1 MMWWSRSWRRNKLEQ
16 DLDRELQFHIDE
28 RISELKSAGMSEGE
42 ARRRVR
48 QEFGGIEQVKEECR
62 DARGTLWLESTIQDL
77 RYALRTLRRSPVF
90 TAVAVLTLG
99 LGIGANTAIFS
110 LINAVML
117 RMLPVQHPEQ
127 LVLLTDPSESGVAVD
142 TTEHGIRSLLSYPE
156 FAELRS
162 NNTVFSGML
171 AAQSEVSD
179 SDVFP
184 VGSTA
189 GQGTKAR
196 TELVSGNFFHVLGV
210 QPIIGRVFTAEG
222 SPASCME
229 LPPQTPRRWRRPSSL
244 FSLPLSWRGMCLP
257 IVHRVSIRWF
267 HSDRSDW
274 YLLLGPRVF

>member
-1 MMWWSRSWRRNKLEQ
+1 MMWWSRWWRRNKLEQ
-16 DLDRELQFHIDE
+16 DLARELQFHIDE
-28 RISELKSAGMSEGE
+28 RISALKSAGMSEGE
-42 ARRRVR
+42 ARRKVR

-62 DARGTLWLESTIQDL
+62 NARGTLWLESTIQDF
-77 RYALRTLRRSPVF
+77 RYALRTLRKSPVF
-90 TAVAVLTLG
+90 TAVAILTLG

-127 LVLLTDPSESGVAVD
+127 LVLLTDPSDGGVAVD

-184 VGSTA
+184 IGSTA

-210 QPIIGRVFTAEG
+210 QPIIGRVFTAEEDKVPG
-222 SPASCME
+222 GNPVA
-229 LPPQTPRRWRRPSSL
+229 
-244 FSLPLSWRGMCLP
+244 
-257 IVHRVSIRWF
+257 VVSYEYW
-267 HSDRSDW
+267 
-274 YLLLGPRVF
+274 